1 MYECAFGRPIPYS
14 LSASPTIITGAS
26 LYDNVVQ
33 AGFASWRQ
41 SQSVLSVYR
50 RSKPPHCITP

>member
-1 MYECAFGRPIPYS
+1 MSVHSAAPS
-14 LSASPTIITGAS
+14 LTLCLPLPLSSLGAS